1 MGDRSDPPP
10 SKIAHVDRFPPVT
23 SEQKELA
30 KKFNYD
36 EYEVVYGLSNEL
48 SMKSVRYI

>member
-1 MGDRSDPPP
+1 M
-10 SKIAHVDRFPPVT
+10 KAARFNTFWLVAP
-23 SEQKELA
+23 QRQELA

-48 SMKSVRYI
+48 